1 MVCCATHT
9 CSLALLAHFSRV
21 EKQFPGTAA
30 AAAEKAR
37 LAAQPKMKISYFD
50 VAAAPGEKLRL
61 ALSLAVGP
69 NGFED
74 DRIKSAD
81 WPERKTETRF
91 GKVPMLTVDGEKY
104 FQSPALLR
112 YIGSTA
118 GDGSL

>member
-1 MVCCATHT
+1 VAFL
-9 CSLALLAHFSRV
+9 SYVIGSYSRV
-21 EKQFPGTAA
+21 EKEFPGTAA

-37 LAAQPKMKISYFD
+37 LAAQPKLKVSYFD
-50 VAAAPGEKLRL
+50 AAAVPGEKLRL

-81 WPERKTETRF
+81 WPERKKETRF
-91 GKVPMLTVDGEKY
+91 GQVPMLTVDGKKH
-104 FQSPALLR
+104 FQSSALLR
-112 YIGSTA
+112 YIGSAA